1 MIATMLLRSSRQRR
15 RAVIALIASAIA
27 KSAYAFPADGDVDP
41 GFGDSYVGYTIVDFG
56 TGGDGHQDGAH
67 RLLRQPDGK
76 FVAVGSVDSAYG
88 HGHQAIGLTRILN
101 NGHLDSSFGVGGTGK
116 FILNPAAGED
126 FTGNGITQ
134 LSDGQF
140 VVAGTYSHPV
150 PFGLLVAFA
159 GDGSTFSWTSEG
171 QSGSAFNDV
180 FALADGRL
188 LVGAAAPGI
197 NTPATNDFALL
208 LFDSAGSFIEQ
219 LWMPFDLGGSNNDVI
234 QRITFV
240 PAVDTASHRL
250 GYVYAIGSV
259 ALPNYASGHANIE
272 CGIIKVGLYSSGSK
286 LQPENSFGSSG
297 KVVLDVNAVWSAGHS
312 GTSDVNA
319 YCRGLSV
326 GKDGSLLIAGER
338 YYFDINNDHA
348 TADDSMGFAV
358 KLNANGATDPAFD
371 SSGFRFFLN
380 GVFASS
386 GLYEGFWFSLIQ
398 ANGRP
403 ILGGLLATVCPGYAQ
418 NRSWVLRA
426 SVSGLP
432 DAAYRRTCAMRH
444 DHRQTLVSTSRW
456 TELWMPAERSRSAM
470 CSAVTTRRARRI
482 SSSCSI
488 KAISS
493 LPTILIRVIERAPRL
508 AVQSATHLSS
518 HDSRAVQAGRIQPQN
533 CMLTIERTP

>member
-1 MIATMLLRSSRQRR
+1 MIATMLFRSSRQRR
-15 RAVIALIASAIA
+15 CAVIALLVTVIA
-27 KSAYAFPADGDVDP
+27 KSAHAFVGDGDVDP
-41 GFGDSYVGYTIVDFG
+41 TFGDSYVGYTIVDFG

-101 NGHLDSSFGVGGTGK
+101 NGHVDTSFGVASTGK

-126 FTGNGITQ
+126 FTGNGITLLPGGQ
-134 LSDGQF
+134 L

-159 GDGSTFSWTSEG
+159 GDGSTPTWTSEG

-197 NTPATNDFALL
+197 NTPATSDFALL
-208 LFDSAGSFIEQ
+208 LFDSTGSFIEQ

-234 QRITFV
+234 QRIAFV
-240 PAVDTASHRL
+240 PAIDAASHRL

-286 LQPENSFGSSG
+286 LQPDNSFGNSG
-297 KVVLDVNAVWSAGHS
+297 KVVLDVNAVWSAGHG
-312 GTSDVNA
+312 GTSDGNA

-338 YYFDINNDHA
+338 YYFGINNDHA

-358 KLNANGATDPAFD
+358 KLSANGVADPAFD

-380 GVFASS
+380 GVFATN
-386 GLYEGFWFSLIQ
+386 GLYEGFWFSLMQ
-398 ANGRP
+398 GNGRP
-403 ILGGLLATVCPGYAQ
+403 ILGGLIAAVCPGYAQ
-418 NRSWVLRA
+418 NRSWVLRSA
-426 SVSGLP
+426 VSGLQ
-432 DAAYRRTCAMRH
+432 DATYSPYFCDAPRPPTDTGFDVALDGVMDAGRVVTVGNVFSSYNSTSATNFVFMRH
-444 DHRQTLVSTSRW
+444 QSD
-456 TELWMPAERSRSAM
+456 
-470 CSAVTTRRARRI
+470 
-482 SSSCSI
+482 
-488 KAISS
+488 
-493 LPTILIRVIERAPRL
+493 LIFTDNFDP
-508 AVQSATHLSS
+508 
-518 HDSRAVQAGRIQPQN
+518 GY
-533 CMLTIERTP
+533 